1 MASPTSWTWVSV
13 NSGSWW
19 WTGRPGVLRFMG
31 SQRVGHSWATELN
44 WFTAVIF
51 FSLFLLAVLG
61 LHCCRGFCLVM
72 ASRGYLLLYSGFSLL
87 GLLLSWSTGSRSCRL
102 QQLWLPDSWN
112 RSSVVGVH
120 GLSLWYVGSS
130 QIRDWTRVSCIG
142 RQIIYHWAS
151 REAQEVCL
159 ILEVCFTGPGTCTFS
174 GAYLVRP
181 ANHIIKIFGVIFP
194 KQYLLVNKLVT
205 CFLKINSLEK
215 SPWMPV
221 VNREPEW
228 IH

>member
-1 MASPTSWTWVSV
+1 MFIGKTSIEAETPILWPPYAKSWLIGKRLWCWEGLGAGGEGDDRGWDGWMASLTQWTWVSV

-142 RQIIYHWAS
+142 RWIHYLWAS
-151 REAQEVCL
+151 REALQEL
-159 ILEVCFTGPGTCTFS
+159 L
-174 GAYLVRP
+174 
-181 ANHIIKIFGVIFP
+181 NIFN
-194 KQYLLVNKLVT
+194 LLRGSFQL
-205 CFLKINSLEK
+205 
-215 SPWMPV
+215 
-221 VNREPEW
+221 
-228 IH
+228 